1 MPLHLTPQAVH
12 MIFKWTADEAWGD
25 PTTEPRG
32 CKLVFIGKGLDHAA
46 LRAGFAGCVV
56 SPELAQRQRDKRARA
71 ADICAWARA
80 ALPAAH
86 AGTSVGVDEVRCA
99 KPACPIETVL
109 TVQMPKPKQ
118 FTLRKPLA
126 SVAQAEVAEL
136 MAAWGAMLER
146 GRAVQAW
153 AEQALPKPV
162 AGSRVLVDEV
172 EGGRDIH
179 TSERLETHLH
189 VLATPPWSMKVL
201 RPLDDVTQQNV
212 TELMALAQLCG
223 STGVPSVR

>member
-1 MPLHLTPQAVH
+1 MPTLSSPCPPQ
-12 MIFKWTADEAWGD
+12 
-25 PTTEPRG
+25 
-32 CKLVFIGKGLDHAA
+32 
-46 LRAGFAGCVV
+46 
-56 SPELAQRQRDKRARA
+56 
-71 ADICAWARA
+71 WAPS
-80 ALPAAH
+80 LPAAH

-99 KPACPIETVL
+99 KPECPIETVL
-109 TVQMPKPKQ
+109 TVQLPKPKQ

-126 SVAQAEVAEL
+126 SVARAEVAGL
-136 MAAWGAMLER
+136 MEAWGAMLER

-189 VLATPPWSMKVL
+189 VLATPPWSMNL
-201 RPLDDVTQQNV
+201 TRPSCPARASASRYTRAWHSHAAHLHLLPVG
-212 TELMALAQLCG
+212 CG
-223 STGVPSVR
+223 GG